1 MAGMIMNKIVILM
14 LSKIFNK
21 NKKKINLVKE
31 KTHKSGS
38 GHRAMIMTVN
48 LEL

>member
-1 MAGMIMNKIVILM
+1 MAGMIRNLDVV
-14 LSKIFNK
+14 K
-21 NKKKINLVKE
+21 NIQQEQEKNYLVKE
-31 KTHKSGS
+31 KTHKSGP